1 MEVQLCAK
9 LPVVFRGAL
18 CRCCH
23 LRAHVELVSSLM
35 GRKRDHVQE
44 RAGAEL
50 QALSTPASSFMRVR
64 SSGMLLEAHG
74 ICSKGVLFV
83 DIAMAC

>member
-1 MEVQLCAK
+1 MCKSAQ
-9 LPVVFRGAL
+9 
-18 CRCCH
+18 
-23 LRAHVELVSSLM
+23 
-35 GRKRDHVQE
+35 
-44 RAGAEL
+44 GAEL

-83 DIAMAC
+83 DIAKDVLTVVQLVEPHRFRFSACDSPCSAARLCCRFTDNS